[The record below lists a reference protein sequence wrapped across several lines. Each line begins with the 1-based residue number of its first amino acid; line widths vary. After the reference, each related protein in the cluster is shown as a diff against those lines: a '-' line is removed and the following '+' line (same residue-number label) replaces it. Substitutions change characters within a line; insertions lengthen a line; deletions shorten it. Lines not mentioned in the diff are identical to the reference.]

1 MVAMADTASYLI
13 FFWSFLSQDLGACDI
28 YDICM
33 SIWCSKACQLDLL
46 RIPLDLIRF
55 DFLNLLDP
63 IRFQWT

>member
-1 MVAMADTASYLI
+1 MVAMAATASYLQCIGLI
-13 FFWSFLSQDLGACDI
+13 FLWSFLSQDLGAFDI

-55 DFLNLLDP
+55 DF
-63 IRFQWT
+63 